1 MVIIGTHSNI
11 EARVGQVVVQV
22 PLKIQISDFGAFLST
37 KGRHETR
44 FNLFG
49 TEWGVTLEF
58 TRDSQ
63 SSRGFDVVRQEES
76 DSPQYLAA
84 FINGTNKTRE
94 NLNLNLEVDFEL
106 EQGPA
111 RLQVFTYL
119 AGSHSHPR
127 LCSHMKISP
136 PSIQRRNQKIFGG
149 KLKLRGLKL
158 IYVSALISPLKSTK
172 ICFLFQYFMSF
183 LSIKF
188 VRMGCILL

>member
-44 FNLFG
+44 FNLFK
-49 TEWGVTLEF
+49 TKWGVALEF

-63 SSRGFDVVRQEES
+63 SSCGFDVVRQGES

-111 RLQVFTYL
+111 RWHKKF
-119 AGSHSHPR
+119 
-127 LCSHMKISP
+127 
-136 PSIQRRNQKIFGG
+136 
-149 KLKLRGLKL
+149 
-158 IYVSALISPLKSTK
+158 SALYNFNHSNDYRCRSGLARLMPIKVIS
-172 ICFLFQYFMSF
+172 IRYYFCKQH
-183 LSIKF
+183 I
-188 VRMGCILL
+188 

>member
-76 DSPQYLAA
+76 NSPQYLAA
-84 FINGTNKTRE
+84 FINGTNKARE
-94 NLNLNLEVDFEL
+94 DLNVNLEVNFEL
-106 EQGPA
+106 KQGPA
-111 RLQVFTYL
+111 RWHKKFSALYNFN
-119 AGSHSHPR
+119 HSNDYRCEWGLPR
-127 LCSHMKISP
+127 LIPIKVIS
-136 PSIQRRNQKIFGG
+136 
-149 KLKLRGLKL
+149 
-158 IYVSALISPLKSTK
+158 
-172 ICFLFQYFMSF
+172 YFCKQH
-183 LSIKF
+183 I
-188 VRMGCILL
+188 